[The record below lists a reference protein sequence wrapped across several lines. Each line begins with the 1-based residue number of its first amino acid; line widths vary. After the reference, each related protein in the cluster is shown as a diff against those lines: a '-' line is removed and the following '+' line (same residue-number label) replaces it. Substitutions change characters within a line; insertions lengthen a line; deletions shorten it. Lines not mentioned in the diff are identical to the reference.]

1 MEVAKGKAKFI
12 CDGKYILVA
21 QFVAPDK
28 QLSQGRTHPLKIPH
42 RIVATVL
49 LGSLSAWCQVAPP
62 PQPAPNGP
70 PPAVN
75 QGPQVS
81 YSGSVPVGQAS
92 ATPLSLTLRD
102 AIQRGLK
109 YSLGILTNR
118 DVVDISAAE
127 RQRTLSTLLPNLS
140 AGATQDSSQLDLVAF
155 GLNVAGF
162 PAVVGPF
169 GYQNVRAFVQQTVYD
184 RPSLKNLK
192 SAGES
197 LKAAKLSAEDARNLV
212 VQAVSNAYLA
222 IITDA
227 ARVEAIQ
234 AELNTAQALFDR
246 ASDQKRAGTVAG
258 IDVLRAEVELR
269 TEQQRLVA
277 QKNLVEKDKLAL
289 ARAIGLPTGQQFS
302 VSDTLPFAPLQIGLD
317 DLLKQAYDHRL
328 DYRAAQANVRAA
340 EFALES
346 AHSEHWPEV
355 VVQADYGDIGKTLAN
370 SHGTYDV
377 LAGVRVPI
385 YAGGRTRTDIDEAE
399 ALLRNRKNAVEDL
412 RGRID
417 YEVRGAVLDL
427 QSAAEQVAVAE
438 RNADL
443 ANQTLIQAR
452 DRFGAGVTDNIEVVQ
467 AQQLLAAANDNYI
480 SSLNAH
486 NAAKIALATALGVA
500 EEGVPQY
507 LNLKP

>member
-1 MEVAKGKAKFI
+1 
-12 CDGKYILVA
+12 
-21 QFVAPDK
+21 
-28 QLSQGRTHPLKIPH
+28 
-42 RIVATVL
+42 
-49 LGSLSAWCQVAPP
+49 
-62 PQPAPNGP
+62 
-70 PPAVN
+70 
-75 QGPQVS
+75 
-81 YSGSVPVGQAS
+81 VP
-92 ATPLSLTLRD
+92 
-102 AIQRGLK
+102 
-109 YSLGILTNR
+109 
-118 DVVDISAAE
+118 
-127 RQRTLSTLLPNLS
+127 
-140 AGATQDSSQLDLVAF
+140 
-155 GLNVAGF
+155 GF

-169 GYQNVRAFVQQTVYD
+169 GYQNVRAFAQQTIYD
-184 RPSLKNLK
+184 RPSLRNLK
-192 SAGES
+192 SAAES

-222 IITDA
+222 IITDS
-227 ARVEAIQ
+227 ARVQAIQ

-269 TEQQRLVA
+269 TEEQRLVA
-277 QKNLVEKDKLAL
+277 QKNLVEKDKLSL

-302 VSDTLPFAPLQIGLD
+302 VSDTLPFAPLQIALD
-317 DLLKQAYDHRL
+317 DLLKQAYDRRA
-328 DYRAAQANVRAA
+328 DYRAAEANVRAA
-340 EFALES
+340 EFALQS

-355 VVQADYGDIGKTLAN
+355 VVQADYGDIGKTFAN
-370 SHGTYDV
+370 SHGSYDV
-377 LAGVRVPI
+377 VAGVRVPI
-385 YAGGRTRTDIDEAE
+385 YAGGRTRTDIDQAE
-399 ALLRNRKNAVEDL
+399 AVLRNRKNAVEDL

-417 YEVRGAVLDL
+417 YDVRNAVLDL
-427 QSAAEQVAVAE
+427 QSAADQVAVAE